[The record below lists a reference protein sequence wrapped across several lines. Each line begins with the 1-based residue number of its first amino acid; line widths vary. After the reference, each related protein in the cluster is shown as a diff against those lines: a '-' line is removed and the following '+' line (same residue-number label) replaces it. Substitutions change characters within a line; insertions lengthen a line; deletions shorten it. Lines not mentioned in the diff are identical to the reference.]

1 MALGI
6 LGAYGGLNKKE
17 VPDCVVVG
25 ELLLDG
31 AFVGFAERFQSLS
44 KHALA
49 VSEINAREA
58 TMVSGVDVYPLRTLI
73 DVIRFINADN
83 GIEPVKVDGAAL
95 LTTVQ
100 HATVDFKD
108 VRGQRTAK
116 RAREVASARGHNI
129 LMIGFH
135 LVPESIPA
143 VQETASSVRETKT
156 QGGCRVLLVEDNL
169 VNQKWGYSFAEDGPC
184 CNHCCDR

>member
-1 MALGI
+1 M
-6 LGAYGGLNKKE
+6 
-17 VPDCVVVG
+17 
-25 ELLLDG
+25 
-31 AFVGFAERFQSLS
+31 
-44 KHALA
+44 
-49 VSEINAREA
+49 
-58 TMVSGVDVYPLRTLI
+58 VDVYPLRTLI
-73 DVIRFINADN
+73 DVICFINADN

-95 LTTVQ
+95 LRTVQ

-116 RAREVASARGHNI
+116 RAREVASAGGHNI

-156 QGGCRVLLVEDNL
+156 QGGGRVLLVEDNL
-169 VNQKWGYSFAEDGPC
+169 VNQKCGGTLSQKMGHVVTIAATGKERLIWLSISTLTWF
-184 CNHCCDR
+184 